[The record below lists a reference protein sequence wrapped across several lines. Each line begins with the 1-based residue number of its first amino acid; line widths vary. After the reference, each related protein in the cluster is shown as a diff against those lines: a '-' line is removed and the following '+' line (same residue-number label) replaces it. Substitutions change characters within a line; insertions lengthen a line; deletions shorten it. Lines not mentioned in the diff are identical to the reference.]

1 MFGCPSARSL
11 HGAMTNLCCPGNG
24 VEARLHA
31 ILLKPKTTVSHWLC
45 KSLLKVPLR
54 EITLCRLGEVRVVVS
69 STSRP
74 PEATAGR
81 PGNVSLDWYL
91 ERRMEPSQDGPA
103 WIGWK
108 KGSMRRCL
116 HLNHN
121 K

>member
-24 VEARLHA
+24 VEACLHA

-74 PEATAGR
+74 PEATAG
-81 PGNVSLDWYL
+81 SLG
-91 ERRMEPSQDGPA
+91 MSP
-103 WIGWK
+103 WIGTWREGWSPAK
-108 KGSMRRCL
+108 MGL
-116 HLNHN
+116 HG
-121 K
+121 